1 MLKLAKVKFLNINYK
16 QSIRPYQRY
25 DLINAIFF
33 SVSFGN
39 NSKDHVKN
47 IILYKDRV
55 YANCSL

>member
-33 SVSFGN
+33 LF
-39 NSKDHVKN
+39 HLEIIVKTM
-47 IILYKDRV
+47 
-55 YANCSL
+55 